1 MHCNCDPCSPQ
12 LEKSLHSNEDLAQTK
27 IKVNKILKNKSKGK
41 KKKNGKSM
49 AKVNSLDSKY
59 RDKLEKG
66 KTGCMVKII
75 ITENYVG

>member
-1 MHCNCDPCSPQ
+1 
-12 LEKSLHSNEDLAQTK
+12 
-27 IKVNKILKNKSKGK
+27 
-41 KKKNGKSM
+41 M